1 MSCMYHFDCKL
12 FDKLSVHSLFN
23 NLALNGMA
31 DVNPSVTRAD
41 NISFKML
48 SRLTVSHCD
57 VEDESSDNDWFL
69 L

>member
-1 MSCMYHFDCKL
+1 MSRMNHFDCKL
-12 FDKLSVHSLFN
+12 FDKLSVRSLFN

-48 SRLTVSHCD
+48 SRLTVSQCD
-57 VEDESSDNDWFL
+57 VEDESSDDDWFL